1 MAGGQYRER
10 RVCIQLLTIDFR
22 LVSVGMQLM
31 LFLNR
36 REVESLLDLDRLI
49 EALGP
54 AMAELSAGR
63 LSMPAR
69 IMALVRDRGG
79 LLAAMPVY
87 LNSTSTLSTKLV
99 SVFPGNEAHG
109 VPSHQAVILVFD
121 AETGSPRALM
131 DGTFITAA
139 RTAAGSALSARLLAR
154 QDAHVLLIVGTGVQA
169 RAHASAVPRVRPIRE
184 IRVVGRDPQK
194 AARLAAEITVT
205 QGVKAFACE
214 AVEQTF
220 ADAHIICAATHA
232 AEPVVKGAWLRPG
245 THVTSVGLNADA
257 REVDA
262 EAVMKALVVVETR
275 EAALAPGPGG
285 SNDLKW
291 PIRDGLMGEDHIHA
305 EVGELISGA
314 KPGRTSA
321 DQITLYK
328 SVGVAVQDAVAARLV
343 LEAAEK
349 QGVGRGFEI

>member
-1 MAGGQYRER
+1 M
-10 RVCIQLLTIDFR
+10 LL
-22 LVSVGMQLM
+22 LS
-31 LFLNR
+31 R
-36 REVESLLDLDRLI
+36 REVERLLDLDCLI

-63 LSMPAR
+63 VSMPAR
-69 IMALVRDRGG
+69 NLTLVRERRG

-87 LNSTSTLSTKLV
+87 LGSTRTLSTKLV
-99 SVFPGNEAHG
+99 SVFPENEAHG

-154 QDAHVLLIVGTGVQA
+154 EDSHVLLILGTGVQA
-169 RAHASAVPRVRPIRE
+169 RAHAAAIPRVRPILE
-184 IRVVGRDPQK
+184 IRVVSRNPQK
-194 AARLAAEITVT
+194 AARLAAEITRE
-205 QGVKAFACE
+205 QGIQAFACE

-220 ADAHIICAATHA
+220 AGADIICAATHA
-232 AEPVVKGAWLRPG
+232 AEPVVKGAWLQPG
-245 THVTSVGLNADA
+245 THVTSVGLNSEGC
-257 REVDA
+257 EVDA
-262 EAVMKALVVVETR
+262 EAVMKSRVIVETR
-275 EAALAPGPGG
+275 EAALASGPGG
-285 SNDLKW
+285 ANDLKW

-314 KPGRTSA
+314 KPGRISSE
-321 DQITLYK
+321 QITLYK
-328 SVGVAVQDAVAARLV
+328 SVGVAVQDAVAAHLV

-349 QGVGRGFEI
+349 LGVGRKVEI